1 MNWVIFTVLA
11 AFFQNLR
18 TSLQKRLNKN
28 LSLVASAYVR
38 FAFALPFAL
47 IIFFINFRSL
57 DIVQIILDQN
67 NFIYYTFLGA
77 IFQVIF
83 TLLLLYLFK
92 FSNFV
97 VGTSLSKT
105 EVIQIAIF
113 EYIILKD
120 KLNLFGIIGIIVATI
135 GVIVITIKDVKL
147 FFRNFFSKVTLIG
160 LTTGL
165 ILGLSVVYF
174 RAAALSLENFSSNF
188 DKAITTLFFG
198 LFIQTA
204 VVTTYL
210 LIFEK
215 SEFKKFYQNKVEI
228 CFTGLAGFLATLSWF
243 FAFTLIQASF
253 VRAVGQ
259 IEILFSYMSSKYLF
273 KEKITFIEI
282 MGIIIFI
289 SGQQHYHLK
298 IFHQILIKQLQL
310 YFLVCLFK
318 LQ

>member
-18 TSLQKRLNKN
+18 TSLQKRLNKS

-38 FAFALPFAL
+38 FAFALPFAF

-113 EYIILKD
+113 EYIILRD

-147 FFRNFFSKVTLIG
+147 FFKNFFSKVTLIG

-282 MGIIIFI
+282 TGIIIFI
-289 SGQQHYHLK
+289 SGATLLLLSK
-298 IFHQILIKQLQL
+298 
-310 YFLVCLFK
+310 
-318 LQ
+318 

>member
-38 FAFALPFAL
+38 FAFALPFAF

-259 IEILFSYMSSKYLF
+259 IEILFSYVSSKYLF

-289 SGQQHYHLK
+289 SGATLLLLTK
-298 IFHQILIKQLQL
+298 
-310 YFLVCLFK
+310 
-318 LQ
+318 

>member
-38 FAFALPFAL
+38 FAFALPFAF

-228 CFTGLAGFLATLSWF
+228 CLTGLAGFLATLSWF

-282 MGIIIFI
+282 MGVIIFI
-289 SGQQHYHLK
+289 SGATLL
-298 IFHQILIKQLQL
+298 LITK
-310 YFLVCLFK
+310 
-318 LQ
+318 